1 MVDMAAFLQ
10 KVNDRLGRLGGNT
23 DLAFILGLFG
33 AIVLLVIPVHKD
45 LLSLLLV
52 FSIAISLLILLTVIY
67 V

>member
-1 MVDMAAFLQ
+1 MAAFF
-10 KVNDRLGRLGGNT
+10 KKITARLGQFSGNT

-33 AIVLLVIPVHKD
+33 AIVLLVIPIHKD

-52 FSIAISLLILLTVIY
+52 VGIGIRAARRRSAAAV